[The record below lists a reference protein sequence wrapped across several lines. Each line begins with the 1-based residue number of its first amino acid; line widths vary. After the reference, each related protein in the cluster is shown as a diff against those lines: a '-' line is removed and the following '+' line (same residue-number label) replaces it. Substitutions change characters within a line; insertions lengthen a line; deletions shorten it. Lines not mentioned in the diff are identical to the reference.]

1 MKRCPQ
7 CEFLYYDDQDRCD
20 IDGTR
25 LNFTTKLPTLPAEAA
40 QKKALRSTLM
50 FLLLATIILGI
61 LLFIFY
67 PPQLRISTTSSPAA
81 KVTPASV
88 LGANSDSQVP
98 PESSPHRTS
107 TPSPRPAAYSR
118 DPFASMDTRSEKSDK
133 SLPPSKPKV
142 TIIAPANRS
151 FEAKPAVN
159 QVTTANQ
166 TATTSEKPT
175 IPTISTSSPSV
186 RPVAVATA
194 TPKPVMQNS
203 NKDSKFSSMMKKAGR
218 FLKKPF

>member
-1 MKRCPQ
+1 MKRCPE

-40 QKKALRSTLM
+40 QKKALRSTLI
-50 FLLLATIILGI
+50 FLLFATVILGI

-67 PPQLRISTTSSPAA
+67 PPQLHISTSSPAA
-81 KVTPASV
+81 TVTPAIAPDTNT
-88 LGANSDSQVP
+88 GSQFP

-107 TPSPRPAAYSR
+107 TPSPKPAAHSR
-118 DPFASMDTRSEKSDK
+118 DPFASMDSRTERSDN
-133 SLPPSKPKV
+133 SLPPTKPKV

-159 QVTTANQ
+159 QVTSANQ
-166 TATTSEKPT
+166 PAPMSQKPATPAY
-175 IPTISTSSPSV
+175 STSSPEV
-186 RPVAVATA
+186 RPVVVATA
-194 TPKPVMQNS
+194 TPKPVTPNS
-203 NKDSKFSSMMKKAGR
+203 NKDSKFNSMMKKAGR